1 MGSFDC
7 ALSIGAS
14 SQRLYSGAEAFGG
27 FVENLEKPIFN
38 HVCFGSPD
46 ARWAD
51 PDDEQVRRRKAA
63 SQATPHLCA
72 NQRKH
77 VSPLMQL
84 CCSNDSASQVL
95 AARID
100 ALASHRRVVESIFVP
115 HEASRGLDSIRRM
128 TREQFERE
136 KFRASL
142 THGGSGS

>member
-1 MGSFDC
+1 MGSLDC

-14 SQRLYSGAEAFGG
+14 SQRLYSGAEAFDG
-27 FVENLEKPIFN
+27 FVENLEKAILN
-38 HVCFGSPD
+38 HVRLGSSD

-51 PDDEQVRRRKAA
+51 LDDEQMCRRKTA
-63 SQATPHLCA
+63 SQATPRPCA
-72 NQRKH
+72 NQRTH

-100 ALASHRRVVESIFVP
+100 ALASHRRVVGSIFVP

-142 THGGSGS
+142 TRGGSGS